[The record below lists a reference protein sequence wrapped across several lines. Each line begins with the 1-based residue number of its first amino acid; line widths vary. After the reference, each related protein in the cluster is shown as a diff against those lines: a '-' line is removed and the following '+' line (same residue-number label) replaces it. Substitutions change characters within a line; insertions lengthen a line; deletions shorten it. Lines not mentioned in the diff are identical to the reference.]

1 MKQTV
6 SRLLLVTAM
15 FILCLPLA
23 MAQAKWTV
31 SGTVTD
37 QNNEP
42 LIGVSITSGK
52 DAARIGA
59 TTDIDGKYTIVVPAG
74 ATINFA
80 YVGYV
85 PQDLKAVNGTLDV
98 VLQEDN
104 KTLDEVVVVG
114 YGVQKKSS
122 VTGAISQVKAEDIQ
136 NRTVVNPQSA
146 LQGKTAGVQIVS
158 ASNAPGS
165 SPTVRVRGYSSNV
178 SSDPLYVVDGVRL
191 SDISGLDPNDIAS
204 IEVLKDAAS
213 AAIYGAEA
221 GNGVVLISTKRG
233 KAGQGKITYDFQF
246 TSQSLGKVPH
256 VMNSEQYIDYYT
268 EAGLISKDI
277 IYNNWDFETNTDWV
291 KTTFENSK
299 MQRHMVAFQAG
310 NDRGSLYLSLSYLN
324 NNGMVVGNADTYE
337 RLTGMI
343 NASWK
348 IKPWLE
354 VGTNNQIEHYRSKSV
369 AEGNEYGSLILAALV
384 TDPLT
389 RPTYT
394 EENMTAEMRRVLDSS
409 RYGYLLSDGNGNY
422 YGISPYVSSENPN
435 PLIMRDRSLNQNRGY
450 NINGSTYLNL
460 TPVKGLLFTSR
471 LSYRLSASESYG
483 VSFDYY
489 GNSTQKQDYL
499 QVSASAYTPTY
510 YQWENFANYTRDF
523 GKHHAGLMLGM
534 SYSQSRSFGLSGSM
548 KGDDSDIGFKKDD
561 PLFWYFAYANA
572 TASKSLSGGEASYTH
587 KLAYFGRANYEYDN
601 KYLAQFSLR
610 ADAADSSVLPRPKRW
625 GYFPAASLGWVISEE
640 SFMEKT
646 RGYLNH
652 LKIRASWGRNGSTAS
667 LGGYSYANVIA
678 GTGNYPTGNGFEYRP
693 GYAPSST
700 GNDDLK
706 WETSE
711 QTNVGVDARLL
722 NGRLSFTADWFNKET
737 KDLIVTGI
745 TPSTVVGNTASPV
758 NAGNITNKGFEFELG
773 WTDRIGDFGYSVR
786 GNIATLRNKVT
797 YIHETL
803 NAIDGTS
810 FHTYGAITRFEKG
823 HPAWYFYGYEFA
835 GINPETGDPT
845 FVDRNN
851 DGSITDADKTEI
863 GKGMPDFT
871 YGLTLTANWKGLDLI
886 VFGAGSQGNDIYC
899 CLNRSDF
906 TLNKLT
912 YFTEDRWRPNHTNGS
927 MPAAGAA
934 EMDKFMTSTASVFDG
949 SYFKIKQI
957 QLGYTIPQNWTRKA
971 FIDNLRVYCSLEDFF
986 TFTKYKGF
994 DPEVTGVGSALGV
1007 DKGSYPNAKKVVVGL
1022 NVTF

>member
-1 MKQTV
+1 MIKQLFRIVFVAFLALMAGTTTYAQTGTVQGTV
-6 SRLLLVTAM
+6 SD
-15 FILCLPLA
+15 PD
-23 MAQAKWTV
+23 
-31 SGTVTD
+31 G
-37 QNNEP
+37 EP
-42 LIGVSITSGK
+42 LIGVSVRIK
-52 DAARIGA
+52 DANAGVV
-59 TTDIDGKYTIVVPAG
+59 TDIDGNYTIRANNGQTLV
-74 ATINFA
+74 FS
-80 YVGYV
+80 YVGFLTHEAKV
-85 PQDLKAVNGTLDV
+85 TGPTMNVTLDP
-98 VLQEDN
+98 DN
-104 KTLDEVVVVG
+104 RQLDEVVVVG

-122 VTGAISQVKAEDIQ
+122 LTGAISQVKAEDME
-136 NRTVVNPQSA
+136 NRTITSATQA
-146 LQGKTAGVQIVS
+146 LQGKTAGVQIYSGS
-158 ASNAPGS
+158 ARPGA
-165 SPTVRVRGYSSNV
+165 SPQVRIRGISSNG
-178 SSDPLYVVDGVRL
+178 SCDPLYVVDGRVA
-191 SDISGLDPNDIAS
+191 SDIAGIDPNDIAS
-204 IEVLKDAAS
+204 MEVLKDGAS
-213 AAIYGAEA
+213 AAIYGAAA
-221 GNGVVLISTKRG
+221 GNGVVLITTKKG
-233 KAGQGKITYDFQF
+233 SGNGKITYDFQF

-324 NNGMVVGNADTYE
+324 NNGMVVGNSDT
-337 RLTGMI
+337 
-343 NASWK
+343 
-348 IKPWLE
+348 
-354 VGTNNQIEHYRSKSV
+354 
-369 AEGNEYGSLILAALV
+369 
-384 TDPLT
+384 
-389 RPTYT
+389 
-394 EENMTAEMRRVLDSS
+394 
-409 RYGYLLSDGNGNY
+409 YGYLLSDGNGNY

>member
-1 MKQTV
+1 MIKQLLRIVLVAFLAVMAGTTTYAQTGTVQGTV
-6 SRLLLVTAM
+6 SD
-15 FILCLPLA
+15 
-23 MAQAKWTV
+23 
-31 SGTVTD
+31 SDG
-37 QNNEP
+37 EP
-42 LIGVSITSGK
+42 LIGVSVRIK
-52 DAARIGA
+52 DANAGVV
-59 TTDIDGKYTIVVPAG
+59 TDIDGNYTIRANNGQTLV
-74 ATINFA
+74 FS
-80 YVGYV
+80 YVGFLTHEAKV
-85 PQDLKAVNGTLDV
+85 TGPTMNVAL
-98 VLQEDN
+98 EPDN
-104 KTLDEVVVVG
+104 RQLDEVVVVG

-122 VTGAISQVKAEDIQ
+122 LTGAISQVKAEDME
-136 NRTVVNPQSA
+136 NRTITSATQA
-146 LQGKTAGVQIVS
+146 LQGKTAGVQIYSGS
-158 ASNAPGS
+158 ARPGS
-165 SPTVRVRGYSSNV
+165 APQVRIRGISSNG
-178 SSDPLYVVDGVRL
+178 SCDPLYVVDGRVA
-191 SDISGLDPNDIAS
+191 SDISGIDPNDIAS
-204 IEVLKDAAS
+204 MEVLKDGAS
-213 AAIYGAEA
+213 AAIYGAAA
-221 GNGVVLISTKRG
+221 GNGVVLITTKKG
-233 KAGQGKITYDFQF
+233 SGNGKITYDFQF

-324 NNGMVVGNADTYE
+324 NNGMVVGNSDTYE
-337 RLTGMI
+337 RITGMI

-354 VGTNNQIEHYRSKSV
+354 VGTNNQIEHYRSRSV

-394 EENMTAEMRRVLDSS
+394 VDNMPAEMRRVLDSS

-435 PLIMRDRSLNQNRGY
+435 PLIMRDRALNENRGY

-548 KGDDSDIGFKKDD
+548 KGGDDDLGFKKDD

-572 TASKSLSGGEASYTH
+572 TASKSLSGGEASYIR

-711 QTNVGVDARLL
+711 QTNIGVDARLF

-803 NAIDGTS
+803 NAIDGAT

>member
-1 MKQTV
+1 MIKQLFRIVFVAFLALMAGTTTYAQTGTVQGTV
-6 SRLLLVTAM
+6 SD
-15 FILCLPLA
+15 PD
-23 MAQAKWTV
+23 
-31 SGTVTD
+31 G
-37 QNNEP
+37 EP
-42 LIGVSITSGK
+42 LIGVSVRIK
-52 DAARIGA
+52 DANAGVV
-59 TTDIDGKYTIVVPAG
+59 TDIDGNYTIRANNGQTLV
-74 ATINFA
+74 FS
-80 YVGYV
+80 YVGFLTHEAKV
-85 PQDLKAVNGTLDV
+85 TGPTMNVTLDP
-98 VLQEDN
+98 DN
-104 KTLDEVVVVG
+104 RQLDEVVVVG

-122 VTGAISQVKAEDIQ
+122 LTGAISQVKAEDME
-136 NRTVVNPQSA
+136 NRTITSATQA
-146 LQGKTAGVQIVS
+146 LQGKTAGVQIYSGS
-158 ASNAPGS
+158 ARPGA
-165 SPTVRVRGYSSNV
+165 SPQVRIRGISSNG
-178 SSDPLYVVDGVRL
+178 SCDPLYVVDGRVA
-191 SDISGLDPNDIAS
+191 SDIAGIDPNDIAS
-204 IEVLKDAAS
+204 MEVLKDGAS
-213 AAIYGAEA
+213 AAIYGAAA
-221 GNGVVLISTKRG
+221 GNGVVLITTKKG
-233 KAGQGKITYDFQF
+233 SGNGKITYDFQF

-394 EENMTAEMRRVLDSS
+394 VDNMPAEMRRVLDSS